1 MPSQRSMD
9 APVAARESP
18 RPSPSGLACLAPVV
32 RIGVT
37 GHRDLADPSRAGAEA
52 TAALSRLLAMLESA
66 KWPTGMVRRAAHGPT
81 ALGYRIVSP
90 LAEGADRVMASL
102 VLSSDEGLACRVR
115 ELVVPL
121 PFSLDYY
128 RGQDGRPGSDCLDAR
143 SQAEFD
149 GLRSAALWTQ
159 ALHPVAPHDAA
170 EQNAWYREAGSYVI
184 RHCDFLFGLWDGRDN
199 AKEGGTA
206 AVVKCALAHGT
217 PVIWIPA
224 ARKGAAGAHVPA
236 PQDGAARLV
245 TGFPAPDGGVATG
258 LVLSFPQAEA
268 AILGGRGTRGAAAA
282 VLLERLG
289 RTAELRRHAELSQ
302 RVQQSIDDERA
313 AAASPPG
320 ADAAAVREMADWLI
334 PGYVTADGLAK
345 RYQRMLRGLNRG
357 VYAAAATAVTLGA
370 LAAIL
375 FHAGN
380 WRLLIVFEAVVLAA
394 LFLVQALELRGKC
407 RSRWVALRA
416 IGEYF
421 RIGRFLALVYPREPR
436 SLEFDRFTRLYTWS
450 SEPLSRPWFAP
461 VIERAWDCRPDR
473 DLRDTD
479 VPWLRHYLINE
490 WIDDQIR
497 YHQDRRDLHQHWD
510 AIFRWAIRA
519 ILLATV
525 LIVITHVVLEYV
537 EVGGRLGSGWL
548 AFAAIALT
556 SAAGAVNGY
565 AGLQRHNFHSLRFG
579 RMADGLTAIRSSLTA
594 TTTMADLRA
603 HVGAAR
609 RIMLGETTDWYEDME
624 QQLMDSPT

>member
-1 MPSQRSMD
+1 MPLQRSMD
-9 APVAARESP
+9 APVAARESL
-18 RPSPSGLACLAPVV
+18 RHSPSGLACLAPVV

-37 GHRDLADPSRAGAEA
+37 GHRDLADLSRAGSEA

-66 KWPTGMVRRAAHGPT
+66 KLRTGILRRAAHGPT

-128 RGQDGRPGSDCLDAR
+128 RGQDGRPGSDCPDAR

-159 ALHPVAPHDAA
+159 PLHPVAPHDAA
-170 EQNAWYREAGSYVI
+170 EQNAWYRDVGSYVV
-184 RHCDFLFGLWDGRDN
+184 RHCDFLFGLWDGQDN

-206 AVVKCALAHGT
+206 AVVKCALAHGI

-236 PQDGAARLV
+236 PQGGAARLV
-245 TGFPAPDGGVATG
+245 TGFPAPGDGMATG
-258 LVLSFPQAEA
+258 LVLSSPQAEA
-268 AILGGRGTRGAAAA
+268 AIAGGRGTRGAAT

-289 RTAELRRHAELSQ
+289 RTAELRRYAELNQ

-313 AAASPPG
+313 AAVSAPG
-320 ADAAAVREMADWLI
+320 VDAAAVRATADWLI
-334 PGYVTADGLAK
+334 PAYVTADGLAK
-345 RYQRMLRGLNRG
+345 HYQRILRILNRG
-357 VYAAAATAVTLGA
+357 VYAAAAAAVTLGA

-380 WRLLIVFEAVVLAA
+380 WRLLIAFEALVLVA
-394 LFLVQALELRGKC
+394 LFLVQALDVRGKY
-407 RSRWVALRA
+407 RSRWVGMRA

-436 SLEFDRFTRLYTWS
+436 GLEFDRLTRLYTWS
-450 SEPLSRPWFAP
+450 SEPVSRPWFAP
-461 VIERAWDCRPDR
+461 VIERAWDCRPDQ

-479 VPWLRHYLINE
+479 VPWLRDYLINE

-510 AIFRWAIRA
+510 TIFRWAIRA

-537 EVGGRLGSGWL
+537 GIGGGLSSGWL
-548 AFAAIALT
+548 AFVAIALT

-565 AGLQRHNFHSLRFG
+565 AGQQRHNFHSLRFG
-579 RMADGLTAIRSSLTA
+579 RMADELTAIRSSLTA
-594 TTTMADLRA
+594 TTTVADLRA

-609 RIMLGETTDWYEDME
+609 RVMLGETTDWYEDME